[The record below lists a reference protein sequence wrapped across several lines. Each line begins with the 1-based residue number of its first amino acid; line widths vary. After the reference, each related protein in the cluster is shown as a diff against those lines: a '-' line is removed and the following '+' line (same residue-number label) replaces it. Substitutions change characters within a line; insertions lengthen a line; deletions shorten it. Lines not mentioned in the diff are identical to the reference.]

1 MTRLE
6 VEDDDLFFYRIY
18 LINKKERKHIRLMHT
33 LQLFNLLKNASR
45 LRVRSHPMVAF
56 IFVLLKE
63 KNAEQKQIKHDFHPY
78 DGLNKGP

>member
-1 MTRLE
+1 
-6 VEDDDLFFYRIY
+6 
-18 LINKKERKHIRLMHT
+18 MHT